1 MDTFDGK
8 TYEAISVG
16 GLTHKALQ
24 NYSAIISVKLEEFC
38 HSYGVNPRHVNL
50 QLILALARR
59 YEPGFQVAGKLPR
72 TPKWNDF
79 RLARLWREFQNV
91 RADFKTDKAALAYMA
106 MQSDFRQ
113 INGEVKVVWL
123 QQILDRAKRSPL
135 VQLMESSNEIDREF
149 AQRFL
154 AAHEAPN

>member
-1 MDTFDGK
+1 VDTFDGK
-8 TYEAISVG
+8 TYDAISVG

-24 NYSAIISVKLEEFC
+24 NYSAIISVKLEELC
-38 HSYGVNPRHVNL
+38 RGYGVNPQHVNL

-72 TPKWNDF
+72 PPKWNDF
-79 RLARLWREFQNV
+79 RLARLWREFRNI
-91 RADFKTDKAALAYMA
+91 RANFKTDKAALAYIA
-106 MQSDFRQ
+106 VQSDLRQ
-113 INGEVKVVWL
+113 ITGKVKVVWL
-123 QQILDRAKRSPL
+123 QQILDRAKKSAL
-135 VQLMESSNEIDREF
+135 VQLMESSDEIDREF